1 MNDFLFR
8 LPFAI
13 FGAYIGSKRGGHLSM
28 FVCSLIGASIGE
40 FLFCIVT

>member
-13 FGAYIGSKRGGHLSM
+13 IGASIGSKRGGFIRM
-28 FVCSLIGASIGE
+28 FIYSFIG
-40 FLFCIVT
+40 CIVGDALMALL